1 MIIRNVNLNF
11 YYIFNQLKT
20 KLLKCMRKKL
30 LFAPL
35 WGILALSLL
44 SSCRTE
50 DGAITQKQIEDKRFA
65 VLIPKNG
72 KPVNYADGFAY
83 LMRKYDKAQKTNLS
97 GLNNTIVLN
106 NLTAGVN
113 KRPLIITF
121 EKGDPY
127 VEFNIRTEIATEANG
142 NKSIIYPKVKGN
154 KVIGFVETVLSQN
167 ETHMSYYTYT
177 SESSLYKNYKDD
189 FQEAL
194 DRYKNQRQIR
204 LSASIKPMADSEIE
218 GVVIIKRKKKDD
230 TGTPRPPEEGG
241 GCQEHAE
248 CIDYNPGGGGGN
260 GGGEETEQVDEI
272 VITDLKAYPCA
283 FAIAQELPNLKNEL
297 GNVLNK
303 IFKNSDKYNITF
315 KASKLL
321 KATDAT
327 DGETAG
333 PKDPANYNGD
343 VYNQTIYLNKYMLE
357 NATKE
362 YILATMYHE
371 VVHAYLNSEL
381 NRLGQQQFQVEYPKV
396 IIDHTTVVDAVG
408 GQLIVNVFKYYP
420 DHQEAAAYINT
431 LQDILTDYNPNLSPE
446 TARILAKTGMVN
458 LTPDEKKINDKE
470 RGIDKT
476 LGQQEGTKCTN

>member
-1 MIIRNVNLNF
+1 
-11 YYIFNQLKT
+11 
-20 KLLKCMRKKL
+20 MRKKI

-35 WGILALSLL
+35 WGIFALSLL

-50 DGAITQKQIEDKRFA
+50 DGAVTQKQIEDKRFA
-65 VLIPKNG
+65 VFVPRDG
-72 KPVNYADGFAY
+72 KTVNYADAFAY
-83 LMRKYDKAQKTNLS
+83 LMRKYDKTQKTNLS

-106 NLTAGVN
+106 NLTASVN
-113 KRPLIITF
+113 KRPLAITF
-121 EKGDPY
+121 EKGDTY
-127 VEFNIRTEIATEANG
+127 VEFNIRTEIATETNG
-142 NKSIIYPKVKGN
+142 EKSIIYPKVKGD
-154 KVIGFVETVLSQN
+154 KVIGLVEAVLSQN
-167 ETHMSYYTYT
+167 ETRMSYYTYN
-177 SESSLYKNYKDD
+177 SDSNLYKDYKDD

-194 DRYKNQRQIR
+194 GRYQKRRTVR
-204 LSASIKPMADSEIE
+204 LVAGIKPMADSDIE
-218 GVVIIKRKKKDD
+218 EVVIVVKRKKKED
-230 TGTPRPPEEGG
+230 TPTPRPPEEVG

-260 GGGEETEQVDEI
+260 GNGEDISLPEKVDRIDISE
-272 VITDLKAYPCA
+272 LKDYPCA
-283 FAIAQELPNLKNEL
+283 FDIAKELPNLKNDL
-297 GNVLNK
+297 GTVLNK

-333 PKDPANYNGD
+333 PKDPANYKGD

-362 YILATMYHE
+362 YILVTMYHE

-431 LQDILTDYNPNLSPE
+431 LQDILTNYNPNLSLE

-470 RGIDKT
+470 RGIIKT